1 METVTICG
9 SMRFSQEM
17 KEIAFMLES
26 RYGLNVLQ
34 CTYNEQGVEITPEMV
49 DRLEQAHLVKINLS
63 DWIYIVDIGHY
74 IGDAVRMEIAY
85 AEGHGKKVVFHS
97 SELYDTS
104 PSHT

>member
-34 CTYNEQGVEITPEMV
+34 CTYNEQGVAITPEMV
-49 DRLEQAHLVKINLS
+49 DRLEQAHLLKIKLS
-63 DWIYIVDIGHY
+63 DWIYVVDIGHY
-74 IGDAVRMEIAY
+74 IGNAVRTEIAY
-85 AEGHGKKVVFHS
+85 AEAHGKKVAFHS
-97 SELYDTS
+97 SGLYDTS
-104 PSHT
+104 TSRT

>member
-34 CTYNEQGVEITPEMV
+34 CTYNEQGAEITPDILEN
-49 DRLEQAHLVKINLS
+49 LEQAHFVKISLS
-63 DWIYIVDIGHY
+63 DWIYVVDIGHY
-74 IGDAVRMEIAY
+74 IGDAVRKEIAY
-85 AEGHGKKVVFHS
+85 AEEHGKKVVFHTS
-97 SELYDTS
+97 GLYDTAVH
-104 PSHT
+104 HT

>member
-34 CTYNEQGVEITPEMV
+34 CT
-49 DRLEQAHLVKINLS
+49 
-63 DWIYIVDIGHY
+63 
-74 IGDAVRMEIAY
+74 
-85 AEGHGKKVVFHS
+85 
-97 SELYDTS
+97 
-104 PSHT
+104 